1 MHKKWKYSDVIC
13 VGCAKNDETENEL
26 LLCDGF
32 GERNEEL
39 TNSWL
44 FGRFYYKLTHYK
56 FKMLH
61 KLLRYLSAH
70 CLRHY
75 IDGVY
80 VNCPEDYLWPSM
92 SP

>member
-39 TNSWL
+39 TYSWL
-44 FGRFYYKLTHYK
+44 FGSSVSKIGKVAIAIEKRLKIR
-56 FKMLH
+56 KMLL
-61 KLLRYLSAH
+61 KEEP
-70 CLRHY
+70 
-75 IDGVY
+75 G
-80 VNCPEDYLWPSM
+80 
-92 SP
+92 